1 MRYGL
6 QARVLTALL
15 ATLLVTLT
23 VVGLVLQRQKTMRED
38 MLVRARDAMHGLVYH
53 RLRTH
58 GEAQVERLAASLAN
72 PLYYFDLEAI
82 GKRIEEVERQADVDY
97 VVVYSPAGEV
107 IHDGSREIAT
117 FGHHMEDGLATGAI
131 AADAMRVQADE
142 EIFDVSAPI
151 RLGDQRLGGVRVG
164 YSLASV
170 RDGEEVATAGLRA
183 SLEEIARSHAAW
195 IAALLSLLV
204 VLVAAMAL
212 VTHRVLVRPIRRLA
226 DAARAIESGDFDT
239 RVPRSRRNDEIGDL
253 MRGFRR
259 MGESIARHDRDI
271 RRMAYTDSL
280 TGLHNRLAFREI
292 LDERL
297 LRANGAGAGL
307 ALLFADIDNFK
318 RVNDTLGH
326 DAGDEVLVQFAGRI
340 RDVVEVHAGAAV
352 VARFG
357 GDEFV
362 ILLPV
367 AEGEDTR
374 EAAGRLAG
382 VLVEELRRP
391 LLVEGRQVFLGIS
404 IGVTLFPE
412 DASSAAMLMKNGD
425 IAMYQAKVAGKNC
438 HRFYSRAMDQAV
450 ERRVRMEHDLRGA
463 WDRGELSLVYQPL
476 FRMADSRLVGAEA
489 LLRWRSPELG
499 MVSPSE
505 FIPVAEEAGLI
516 GPIGHWTL
524 RESALQLQAWQRQG
538 LLPIRM
544 SVNVSTLQFH
554 QATFVETVRGA
565 LNDSGIDP
573 SLFEIEVTETVLV
586 RDENL
591 AVKTLFK
598 LERLGVRTALDDF
611 GTGYSSFA
619 YLRDLPIDTVKI
631 DRSFVK
637 DLGSPLQAPQ
647 FALALV
653 EAITHVAR
661 HLDLQIVAE
670 GIETAAQ
677 RQVLS
682 DLGCHLGQ
690 GFLFSKPAKAAD
702 MRPYLQLTMSQE
714 RLLRDTFVN

>member
-489 LLRWRSPELG
+489 LLRWRHPTQG
-499 MVSPSE
+499 MVAPSV
-505 FIPVAEEAGLI
+505 FIEVAEQSGLI
-516 GPIGHWTL
+516 ETLGPAVMLAACKEAAG
-524 RESALQLQAWQRQG
+524 WQERAGADG
-538 LLPIRM
+538 LFV
-544 SVNVSTLQFH
+544 SVNVSPRQLRSGDLAQ
-554 QATFVETVRGA
+554 QVEAVLG
-565 LNDSGIDP
+565 DS
-573 SLFEIEVTETVLV
+573 SLPAGLLHLELTETAVLG
-586 RDENL
+586 DELRTNQPL
-591 AVKTLFK
+591 A
-598 LERLGVRTALDDF
+598 RLRAAGVQVWLDDF
-611 GTGYSSFA
+611 GTGFSGLSH
-619 YLRDLPIDTVKI
+619 LRRIPIDGVKI
-631 DRSFVK
+631 DRSFIADVLR
-637 DLGSPLQAPQ
+637 DPDD
-647 FALALV
+647 LALTS
-653 EAITHVAR
+653 AIIAMAHSLGMTV
-661 HLDLQIVAE
+661 VAE
-670 GIETAAQ
+670 GVEREGQFDLLRERGCDLAQ
-677 RQVLS
+677 GYW
-682 DLGCHLGQ
+682 LGHPVSAEE
-690 GFLFSKPAKAAD
+690 F
-702 MRPYLQLTMSQE
+702 
-714 RLLRDTFVN
+714 RLLI